1 MLTSVQFYI
10 SCAQLS
16 ISGSS
21 ASADAWEQPAQIPG
35 VFSESDPGYTANV
48 SRPLLSLCGGIWITD
63 RW

>member
-1 MLTSVQFYI
+1 MSVQFYI

-48 SRPLLSLCGGIWITD
+48 SGPHPSLRG
-63 RW
+63 